1 MKSSKRKN
9 IKSMHHKTASK
20 APVDL
25 KSVRKKKRAEE
36 IPNQPNTGMLKRREF
51 FMLLVFTL
59 SLFFMLYR
67 VGFIQFVKGEEYQ
80 KKAYYTQTQKRQ
92 INPKR
97 GTIYDRNGKGLAI
110 SASVDTVSVNPNALR
125 SELNND
131 PGELQE
137 LAEGLAE
144 ILDMDAMDVMKVFNR
159 NSRFEYVKRKID
171 RELGARVRNYVVQ
184 EKGIK
189 NIYIDE
195 DSKRYY
201 PNGSLAAH
209 ILGFTGI
216 DDQGLAGIELKL
228 DATLKGMPGK
238 IMNEVDVLGRPISF
252 SKERYV
258 EAVDGYDVFL
268 TIDETIQYFTQKA
281 IEQAALDYNL
291 KRGAA
296 AIVMNPNTGEVLAMA
311 SYPDFDPNHP
321 DAKPYFVDNPEWLGF
336 ASVEDTE
343 LLWQT
348 VFRNRAV
355 NDTYEPG
362 STFKAITA
370 AAALEEGVVTPET
383 TVVCKPYSLAGHTI
397 NCWRAGGHGQEDFT
411 HAVYNSCNPV
421 FVQEA
426 LAVGIE
432 KFYTYVRM
440 FGFQK
445 RTGLEISGE
454 PTDEEYRNLWHKE
467 PKEIDLAVTGFGQRF
482 QISPIQ
488 LASAY
493 CAIANGG
500 NLMKPMLVKQISD
513 SNGNI
518 IQKFEPQVVRKVISE
533 ETSKTIRTI
542 LEGVVSE
549 GTGKNAY
556 VSGYRIAGKTGTSET
571 LQTESEGRYVV
582 SFAAFAPADK
592 PEIVVLLVLDHP
604 QVAMHL
610 RSGGILAAP
619 VAGKLCEDILE
630 YLQVE
635 RQYSERDMKE
645 MTEEVYVPSLVG
657 LTVSEAIEKLKA
669 YGLKYVVEGSQ
680 AEDAVVKDQTPKADF
695 SIPQNSTVII
705 YTEGSPE
712 NNMVP
717 MPDLT
722 NKTVDEATA
731 TMKSLGLNIRIR
743 GEGMAL
749 RQQYEPGT
757 PLQKGEVV
765 DVEFMLLIAD

>member
-1 MKSSKRKN
+1 MKGSNRKQMPD
-9 IKSMHHKTASK
+9 KHHRTATK

-25 KSVRKKKRAEE
+25 QSVRKKKQAEE
-36 IPNQPNTGMLKRREF
+36 IPNQPNTAKLKKREF
-51 FMLLVFTL
+51 FMLIVFTL

-67 VGFIQFVKGEEYQ
+67 VGFVQFVKGEEYQ
-80 KKAYYTQTQKRQ
+80 KKAYNIQTQKRQ
-92 INPKR
+92 INPKS

-125 SELNND
+125 SELEDAPEKLND
-131 PGELQE
+131 
-137 LAEGLAE
+137 LAKGLAE
-144 ILDMDAMDVMKVFNR
+144 LLYMDAGDIMEIFYR
-159 NSRFEYVKRKID
+159 NSRFEFIKRKID
-171 RELGARVRNYVVQ
+171 RELGAKVREFVVKQ
-184 EKGIK
+184 MGVL
-189 NIYIDE
+189 NVYIDE

-209 ILGFTGI
+209 VLGFTGV
-216 DDQGLAGIELKL
+216 DDQGLAGIELKF

-238 IMNEVDVLGRPISF
+238 IMSEADVHGRPIRF
-252 SKERYV
+252 SKERYI
-258 EAVDGYDVFL
+258 EAVDGYDIFL
-268 TIDETIQYFTQKA
+268 TIDETIQFFTEKA
-281 IEQAALDYNL
+281 LEQAALDYNL

-296 AIVMNPNTGEVLAMA
+296 AIVMNPNTGEILAMA

-321 DAKPYFVDNPEWLGF
+321 DAKPDFVDNPEWEGF
-336 ASVEDTE
+336 GSVEDTN

-348 VFRNRAV
+348 VFRNKAV

-383 TVVCKPYSLAGHTI
+383 SVVCKPYSLAGHTI
-397 NCWRAGGHGQEDFT
+397 NCWHVGGHGPEDFT

-426 LAVGIE
+426 LAVGID

-454 PTDEEYRNLWHKE
+454 PTDEEYRNLWHKD
-467 PKEIDLAVTGFGQRF
+467 PKEIDLAVAGFGQRF

-488 LASAY
+488 LATAY

-500 NLMKPMLVKQISD
+500 NLMKPMLVKQIAD
-513 SNGNI
+513 SSGNI

-582 SFAAFAPADK
+582 SFVAFAPADK
-592 PEIVVLLVLDHP
+592 PEIVVLVMLDHP
-604 QVAMHL
+604 QVEMHL

-619 VAGKLCEDILE
+619 VAGRLCEDILE

-635 RQYSERDMKE
+635 RQYSEEELKR
-645 MTEEVYVPSLVG
+645 MTEEVYVPKLVG
-657 LTVSEAIEKLKA
+657 LTVAEAAEKLKA
-669 YGLKYVVEGSQ
+669 YGLKYTVIGPQ
-680 AEDAVVKDQTPKADF
+680 DGNAVVKDQTPKADF
-695 SIPQNSTVII
+695 SIPQNSTVIL
-705 YTEGSPE
+705 YTEGGPG

-717 MPDLT
+717 MPNLI
-722 NKTVDEATA
+722 NKTLDEAITA
-731 TMKSLGLNIRIR
+731 MKNAGLNIRIR
-743 GEGMAL
+743 GDGVAL
-749 RQQYEPGT
+749 KQQYEPGT
-757 PLQKGEVV
+757 MLPKGEVV
-765 DVEFMLLIAD
+765 DVEFMYLVAD

>member
-1 MKSSKRKN
+1 MKSGNGKYRTGTQPR
-9 IKSMHHKTASK
+9 TALK

-25 KSVRKKKRAEE
+25 KSVRKKKQAGE
-36 IPNQPNTGMLKRREF
+36 IPTQPNTRMLKRREF

-80 KKAYYTQTQKRQ
+80 KKAYSTQTQKRM

-110 SASVDTVSVNPNALR
+110 SASVDTVSVNPNGLR
-125 SELNND
+125 SEVKEPEKLQQLAQKL
-131 PGELQE
+131 GEMLE
-137 LAEGLAE
+137 
-144 ILDMDAMDVMKVFNR
+144 MDAGDILEIFYK
-159 NSRFEYVKRKID
+159 NSRFEYIKRKID
-171 RELGARVRNYVVQ
+171 RDLGARVRNYVIGELGLQ
-184 EKGIK
+184 S
-189 NIYIDE
+189 IYIDE

-209 ILGFTGI
+209 VLGFTGV

-228 DATLKGMPGK
+228 DATLRGMPGK

-268 TIDETIQYFTQKA
+268 TIDETIQYFTEKA
-281 IEQAALDYNL
+281 LEQAALNYNL
-291 KRGAA
+291 KKGAA
-296 AIVMNPNTGEVLAMA
+296 AIVMNPNTGEILAMA
-311 SYPDFDPNHP
+311 SYPDFDPNDP
-321 DAKPYFVDNPEWLGF
+321 DAKPDFVDDPDWKGF
-336 ASVEDTE
+336 SSIENTN
-343 LLWQT
+343 LLWST
-348 VFRNRAV
+348 VFRNKVV

-370 AAALEEGVVTPET
+370 AAALEEGIVRPET

-397 NCWRAGGHGQEDFT
+397 NCWHAGGHGQQDFA

-426 LAVGIE
+426 LAVGID
-432 KFYTYVRM
+432 KFYSYVRM

-445 RTGLEISGE
+445 RTGLELAGE
-454 PTDEEYRNLWHKE
+454 PTDEEYRNLWHKN
-467 PKEIDLAVTGFGQRF
+467 PTEIDLAVAGFGQRF

-488 LASAY
+488 LATAY

-518 IQKFEPQVVRKVISE
+518 IQKFEPQVIRKVISE
-533 ETSKTIRTI
+533 ETSRTVRTI

-582 SFAAFAPADK
+582 SFAAIAPADK
-592 PEIVVLLVLDHP
+592 PEIVVLVVLDHP
-604 QVAMHL
+604 QVEMHL

-635 RQYSERDMKE
+635 RQYSEEDMKK
-645 MTEEVYVPSLVG
+645 MTEEVYVPSVVG
-657 LTVSEAIEKLKA
+657 LTVKEAVEKLKA
-669 YGLKYVVEGSQ
+669 YNLNYLVEGSQ
-680 AEDAVVKDQTPKADF
+680 DENAVVTAQTPRADF
-695 SIPQNSTVII
+695 SVPRNSTVIL
-705 YTEGSPE
+705 YTEGSPQD
-712 NNMVP
+712 NMVP

-731 TMKSLGLNIRIR
+731 TMRSLGLNIRIK
-743 GEGMAL
+743 GEGTAL
-749 RQQYEPGT
+749 SQQYEPGT
-757 PLQKGEVV
+757 LLPKGEVV

>member
-1 MKSSKRKN
+1 MKSGNGKYRTGTQPR
-9 IKSMHHKTASK
+9 TALK

-25 KSVRKKKRAEE
+25 KSVRKKKQAGE
-36 IPNQPNTGMLKRREF
+36 IPTQPNTRMLKRREF

-80 KKAYYTQTQKRQ
+80 KKAYSTQTQKRM

-110 SASVDTVSVNPNALR
+110 SASVDTVSVNPNGLR
-125 SELNND
+125 SEVKEPEKLQQLAQKL
-131 PGELQE
+131 GEMLE
-137 LAEGLAE
+137 
-144 ILDMDAMDVMKVFNR
+144 MDAGDILEIFYK
-159 NSRFEYVKRKID
+159 NSRFEYIKRKID
-171 RELGARVRNYVVQ
+171 RDLGARVRNYVIGELGLQ
-184 EKGIK
+184 S
-189 NIYIDE
+189 IYIDE

-209 ILGFTGI
+209 VLGFTGV

-228 DATLKGMPGK
+228 DATLRGMPGK

-268 TIDETIQYFTQKA
+268 TIDETIQYFTEKA
-281 IEQAALDYNL
+281 LEQAALNYNL

-296 AIVMNPNTGEVLAMA
+296 AIVMNPNTGEILAMA
-311 SYPDFDPNHP
+311 SYPDFDPNDP
-321 DAKPYFVDNPEWLGF
+321 DAKPDFVDDPDWKGF
-336 ASVEDTE
+336 SSIENTN
-343 LLWQT
+343 LLWST
-348 VFRNRAV
+348 VFRNKVV

-370 AAALEEGVVTPET
+370 AAALEEGIVRPET

-397 NCWRAGGHGQEDFT
+397 NCWRAGGHGQQDFA

-426 LAVGIE
+426 LAVGID
-432 KFYTYVRM
+432 KFYSYVRM

-445 RTGLEISGE
+445 RTGLELAGE
-454 PTDEEYRNLWHKE
+454 PTDEEYRNLWHKN
-467 PKEIDLAVTGFGQRF
+467 PTEIDLAVAGFGQRF

-488 LASAY
+488 LATAY

-518 IQKFEPQVVRKVISE
+518 IQKFEPQVIRKVISE
-533 ETSKTIRTI
+533 ETSRTVRTI

-582 SFAAFAPADK
+582 SFAAIAPADK
-592 PEIVVLLVLDHP
+592 PEIVVLVVLDHP
-604 QVAMHL
+604 QVEMHL

-635 RQYSERDMKE
+635 RQYSEEDMKK
-645 MTEEVYVPSLVG
+645 MTEEVYVPSVVG
-657 LTVSEAIEKLKA
+657 LTVKEAVEKLKA
-669 YGLKYVVEGSQ
+669 YNLNYLVEGSQ
-680 AEDAVVKDQTPKADF
+680 DENAVVTAQTPRADF
-695 SIPQNSTVII
+695 SVPRNSTVIL
-705 YTEGSPE
+705 YTEGSPQD
-712 NNMVP
+712 NMVP

-731 TMKSLGLNIRIR
+731 TMRSLGLNIRIK
-743 GEGMAL
+743 GEGTAL
-749 RQQYEPGT
+749 SQQYEPGT
-757 PLQKGEVV
+757 LLPKGEVV

>member
-1 MKSSKRKN
+1 MKSGNGKYRTGTQPR
-9 IKSMHHKTASK
+9 TALK

-25 KSVRKKKRAEE
+25 KSVRKKKQAGE
-36 IPNQPNTGMLKRREF
+36 IPTQPNTRMLKRREF

-80 KKAYYTQTQKRQ
+80 KKAYSTQTQKRM

-110 SASVDTVSVNPNALR
+110 SASVDTVSVNPNGLR
-125 SELNND
+125 SEVKEPEKLQQLAQKL
-131 PGELQE
+131 GEMLE
-137 LAEGLAE
+137 
-144 ILDMDAMDVMKVFNR
+144 MDAGDILEIFYK
-159 NSRFEYVKRKID
+159 NSRFEYIKRKID
-171 RELGARVRNYVVQ
+171 RDLGARVRNYVIGELGLQ
-184 EKGIK
+184 S
-189 NIYIDE
+189 IYIDE

-209 ILGFTGI
+209 VLGFTGV

-228 DATLKGMPGK
+228 DATLRGMPGK

-268 TIDETIQYFTQKA
+268 TIDETIQYFTEKA
-281 IEQAALDYNL
+281 LEQAALNYNL

-296 AIVMNPNTGEVLAMA
+296 AIVMNPNTGEILAMA
-311 SYPDFDPNHP
+311 SYPDFDPNDP
-321 DAKPYFVDNPEWLGF
+321 DAKPDFVDDPDWKGF
-336 ASVEDTE
+336 SSIENTN
-343 LLWQT
+343 LLWST
-348 VFRNRAV
+348 VFRNKVV

-370 AAALEEGVVTPET
+370 AAALEEGIVRPET

-397 NCWRAGGHGQEDFT
+397 NCWHAGGHGQQDFA

-426 LAVGIE
+426 LAVGID
-432 KFYTYVRM
+432 KFYSYVRM

-445 RTGLEISGE
+445 RTGLELAGE
-454 PTDEEYRNLWHKE
+454 PTDEEYRNLWHKN
-467 PKEIDLAVTGFGQRF
+467 PTEIDLAVAGFGQRF

-488 LASAY
+488 LATAY

-518 IQKFEPQVVRKVISE
+518 IQKFEPQVIRKVISE
-533 ETSKTIRTI
+533 ETSRTVRTI

-582 SFAAFAPADK
+582 SFAAIAPADK
-592 PEIVVLLVLDHP
+592 PEIVVLVVLDHP
-604 QVAMHL
+604 QVEMHL

-635 RQYSERDMKE
+635 RQYSEEDMKK
-645 MTEEVYVPSLVG
+645 MTEEVYVPSVVG
-657 LTVSEAIEKLKA
+657 LTVKEAVEKLKA
-669 YGLKYVVEGSQ
+669 YNLNYLVEGSQ
-680 AEDAVVKDQTPKADF
+680 DENAVVTAQTPRADF
-695 SIPQNSTVII
+695 SVPGNSTVIL
-705 YTEGSPE
+705 YTEGSPQD
-712 NNMVP
+712 NMVP

-731 TMKSLGLNIRIR
+731 TMRSLGLNIRIK
-743 GEGMAL
+743 GEGTAL
-749 RQQYEPGT
+749 SQQYEPGT
-757 PLQKGEVV
+757 LLPKGEVV

>member
-1 MKSSKRKN
+1 MRR
-9 IKSMHHKTASK
+9 KTASK
-20 APVDL
+20 TPVDL
-25 KSVRKKKRAEE
+25 QSVRKKKKAEE
-36 IPNQPNTGMLKRREF
+36 VPKQPNTGKLKRREL
-51 FMLLVFTL
+51 FMLIVFTL

-80 KKAYYTQTQKRQ
+80 KKAYHAQTQKRM

-125 SELNND
+125 SEFEGKPERL
-131 PGELQE
+131 GEI
-137 LAEGLAE
+137 AEGLAE
-144 ILDMDAMDVMKVFNR
+144 LLDMDAADIMEIFYR
-159 NSRFEYVKRKID
+159 NSRFEFVKRKID
-171 RELGARVRNYVVQ
+171 RELGAKVRKYVV
-184 EKGIK
+184 EEMGVL

-209 ILGFTGI
+209 VLGFTGV
-216 DDQGLAGIELKL
+216 DDQGLAGIELKF

-238 IMNEVDVLGRPISF
+238 IMSEADVHGRPIKF
-252 SKERYV
+252 SKERYI
-258 EAVDGYDVFL
+258 EAVDGYDIFL
-268 TIDETIQYFTQKA
+268 TLDETIQFFTEKA
-281 IEQAALDYNL
+281 LEQAVLDYNL

-296 AIVMNPNTGEVLAMA
+296 AIVMDPNTGEILAMA

-321 DAKPYFVDNPEWLGF
+321 DARPGFVDDSDWLGF
-336 ASVEDTE
+336 GSVEDTE
-343 LLWQT
+343 LLWKT
-348 VFRNRAV
+348 VFRNKAV

-383 TVVCKPYSLAGHTI
+383 SVVCKPYSLAGHTI
-397 NCWRAGGHGQEDFT
+397 NCWRAGGHGSEDFT

-426 LAVGIE
+426 LAVGID

-445 RTGLEISGE
+445 RTGLEIAGE
-454 PTDEEYRNLWHKE
+454 PSDEEYRNLWHKD
-467 PKEIDLAVTGFGQRF
+467 PKEIDLAVAGFGQRF

-488 LASAY
+488 LATAY

-500 NLMKPMLVKQISD
+500 NLMKPMLVKQIAD
-513 SNGNI
+513 SSGNI

-533 ETSKTIRTI
+533 ETSRTIRTI

-582 SFAAFAPADK
+582 SFVAFAPAEK
-592 PEIVVLLVLDHP
+592 PEIVVLVILDHP
-604 QVAMHL
+604 QVEMHL

-619 VAGKLCEDILE
+619 VAGKLCEGILE

-635 RQYSERDMKE
+635 RQYSDEELKQ
-645 MTEEVYVPSLVG
+645 MTEEVYVPAVTGMTLA
-657 LTVSEAIEKLKA
+657 EAAEKLKA
-669 YGLKYVVEGSQ
+669 YGLKFIVEGPQ
-680 AEDAVVKDQTPKADF
+680 DEGAMVLDQTPKADF
-695 SIPQNSTVII
+695 SIPQNSAVIL
-705 YTEGSPE
+705 YTEGRPE
-712 NNMVP
+712 DNRVS
-717 MPDLT
+717 MPNLI
-722 NKTVDEATA
+722 NKTMDEAITA
-731 TMKSLGLNIRIR
+731 MKNVGLNIRIR
-743 GEGMAL
+743 GEGVAL

-757 PLQKGEVV
+757 LLPKGEVV
-765 DVEFMLLIAD
+765 DVEFMYLVAD

>member
-1 MKSSKRKN
+1 MKSGNGKYRTGTQPR
-9 IKSMHHKTASK
+9 TALK

-25 KSVRKKKRAEE
+25 KSVRKKKQAGE
-36 IPNQPNTGMLKRREF
+36 IPTQPNTRMLKRREF

-80 KKAYYTQTQKRQ
+80 KKAYSTQTQKRM

-110 SASVDTVSVNPNALR
+110 SASVDTVSVNPNGLR
-125 SELNND
+125 SEVKEPEKLQQLAQKL
-131 PGELQE
+131 GEMLE
-137 LAEGLAE
+137 
-144 ILDMDAMDVMKVFNR
+144 MDAGDILEIFYK
-159 NSRFEYVKRKID
+159 NSRFEYIKRKID
-171 RELGARVRNYVVQ
+171 RDLGARVRNYVIGELGLQ
-184 EKGIK
+184 S
-189 NIYIDE
+189 IYIDE

-209 ILGFTGI
+209 VLGFTGV

-228 DATLKGMPGK
+228 DATLRGMPGK

-268 TIDETIQYFTQKA
+268 TIDETIQYFTEKA
-281 IEQAALDYNL
+281 LEQAALNYNL

-296 AIVMNPNTGEVLAMA
+296 AIVMNPNTGEILAMA
-311 SYPDFDPNHP
+311 SYPDFDPNDP
-321 DAKPYFVDNPEWLGF
+321 DAKPDFVDDPDWKGF
-336 ASVEDTE
+336 SSIENTN
-343 LLWQT
+343 LLWST
-348 VFRNRAV
+348 VFRNKVV

-370 AAALEEGVVTPET
+370 AAALEEGIVRPET

-397 NCWRAGGHGQEDFT
+397 NCWHAGGHGQQDFA

-426 LAVGIE
+426 LAVGID
-432 KFYTYVRM
+432 KFYSYVRM

-445 RTGLEISGE
+445 RTGLELAGE
-454 PTDEEYRNLWHKE
+454 PTDEEYRNLWHKN
-467 PKEIDLAVTGFGQRF
+467 PTEIDLAVAGFGQRF

-488 LASAY
+488 LATAY

-518 IQKFEPQVVRKVISE
+518 IQKFEPQVIRKVISE
-533 ETSKTIRTI
+533 ETSRTVRTI

-582 SFAAFAPADK
+582 SFAAIAPADK
-592 PEIVVLLVLDHP
+592 PEIVVLVVLDHP
-604 QVAMHL
+604 QVEMHL

-635 RQYSERDMKE
+635 RQYSEEDMKK
-645 MTEEVYVPSLVG
+645 MTEEVYVPSVVG
-657 LTVSEAIEKLKA
+657 LTVKEAVEKLKA
-669 YGLKYVVEGSQ
+669 YNLNYLVEGSQ
-680 AEDAVVKDQTPKADF
+680 DENAVVTAQTPRADF
-695 SIPQNSTVII
+695 SVPRNSTVIL
-705 YTEGSPE
+705 YTEGSPQD
-712 NNMVP
+712 NMVP

-731 TMKSLGLNIRIR
+731 TMRSLGLNIRIK
-743 GEGMAL
+743 GEGTAL
-749 RQQYEPGT
+749 SQQYEPGT
-757 PLQKGEVV
+757 LLPKGEVV

>member
-1 MKSSKRKN
+1 MKSGNGKYRTGTQPR
-9 IKSMHHKTASK
+9 TALK

-25 KSVRKKKRAEE
+25 KSVRKKKQAGE
-36 IPNQPNTGMLKRREF
+36 IPTQPNTRMLKRREF

-80 KKAYYTQTQKRQ
+80 KKAYSTQTQKRM

-110 SASVDTVSVNPNALR
+110 SASVDTVSVNPNGLR
-125 SELNND
+125 SEVKEPEKLQQLAQKL
-131 PGELQE
+131 GEMLE
-137 LAEGLAE
+137 
-144 ILDMDAMDVMKVFNR
+144 MDAVDILEIFYK
-159 NSRFEYVKRKID
+159 NSRFEYIKRKID
-171 RELGARVRNYVVQ
+171 RDLGARVRNYVIGELGLQ
-184 EKGIK
+184 S
-189 NIYIDE
+189 IYIDE

-209 ILGFTGI
+209 VLGFTGV

-228 DATLKGMPGK
+228 DATLRGMPGK

-268 TIDETIQYFTQKA
+268 TIDETIQYFTEKA
-281 IEQAALDYNL
+281 LEQAALNYNL
-291 KRGAA
+291 KKGAA
-296 AIVMNPNTGEVLAMA
+296 AIVMNPNTGEILAMA
-311 SYPDFDPNHP
+311 SYPDFDPNDP
-321 DAKPYFVDNPEWLGF
+321 DAKPDFVDDPDWKGF
-336 ASVEDTE
+336 SSIENTN
-343 LLWQT
+343 LLWST
-348 VFRNRAV
+348 VFRNKVV

-370 AAALEEGVVTPET
+370 AAALEEGIVRPET

-397 NCWRAGGHGQEDFT
+397 NCWHAGGHGQQDFA

-426 LAVGIE
+426 LAVGID
-432 KFYTYVRM
+432 KFYSYVRM

-445 RTGLEISGE
+445 RTGLELAGE
-454 PTDEEYRNLWHKE
+454 PTDEEYRNLWHKN
-467 PKEIDLAVTGFGQRF
+467 PTEIDLAVAGFGQRF

-488 LASAY
+488 LATAY

-518 IQKFEPQVVRKVISE
+518 IQKFEPQVIRKVISE
-533 ETSKTIRTI
+533 ETSRTVRTI

-582 SFAAFAPADK
+582 SFAAIAPADK
-592 PEIVVLLVLDHP
+592 PEIVVLVVLDHP
-604 QVAMHL
+604 QVEMHL

-635 RQYSERDMKE
+635 RQYSEEDMKK
-645 MTEEVYVPSLVG
+645 MTEEVYVPSVVG
-657 LTVSEAIEKLKA
+657 LTVKEAVEKLKA
-669 YGLKYVVEGSQ
+669 YNLNYLVEGSQ
-680 AEDAVVKDQTPKADF
+680 DENAVVTAQTPRADF
-695 SIPQNSTVII
+695 SVPRNSTVIL
-705 YTEGSPE
+705 YTEGSPQD
-712 NNMVP
+712 NMVP

-731 TMKSLGLNIRIR
+731 TMRSLGLNIRIK
-743 GEGMAL
+743 GEGTAL
-749 RQQYEPGT
+749 SQQYEPGT
-757 PLQKGEVV
+757 LLPKGEVV

>member
-1 MKSSKRKN
+1 MKSSIGKN
-9 IKSMHHKTASK
+9 KKSAHLKTASK

-25 KSVRKKKRAEE
+25 KSVRKKKQAGE
-36 IPNQPNTGMLKRREF
+36 IPNQPNTRKLKKREF

-80 KKAYYTQTQKRQ
+80 KRAYLNQTQKRQ

-125 SELNND
+125 DELGDD
-131 PGELQE
+131 PEKLQK

-144 ILDMDAMDVMKVFNR
+144 LLDMEAEDVMTVFNR
-159 NSRFEYVKRKID
+159 NSRFEYIKRKID
-171 RELGARVRNYVVQ
+171 RDLGSQVRSYVFQ
-184 EKGIK
+184 EMGIK
-189 NIYIDE
+189 NIYVDE

-209 ILGFTGI
+209 VLGFTGV

-228 DATLKGMPGK
+228 DDVLKGMPGK
-238 IMNEVDVLGRPISF
+238 IMNEVDVHGRPISF

-268 TIDETIQYFTQKA
+268 TIDETIQYFAEKA
-281 IEQAALDYNL
+281 IEDAALNYNL

-296 AIVMNPNTGEVLAMA
+296 AIVMNPNTGEILAMA
-311 SYPDFDPNHP
+311 SYPDFDPNDP
-321 DAKPYFVDNPEWLGF
+321 DARPDFVDEGDWKGF
-336 ASVEDTE
+336 SSTEDTK

-348 VFRNRAV
+348 VFRNKAV

-370 AAALEEGVVTPET
+370 AAALEEGVVTPGT
-383 TVVCKPYSLAGHTI
+383 SVVCKPYSLAGYTI
-397 NCWRAGGHGQEDFT
+397 NCWRAGGHGAEDFT

-426 LAVGIE
+426 LSLGID
-432 KFYTYVRM
+432 KFYSYVRM

-445 RTGLEISGE
+445 RTGLELSGE
-454 PTDEEYRNLWHKE
+454 PTDEEYRKLWHSN
-467 PKEIDLAVTGFGQRF
+467 PTEIDLAVAGFGQRF

-488 LASAY
+488 LATAY

-500 NLMKPMLVKQISD
+500 NLMKPMIVKQISD

-533 ETSKTIRTI
+533 ETSKTVRTI

-556 VSGYRIAGKTGTSET
+556 ISGYRIAGKTGTSET

-582 SFAAFAPADK
+582 SFAAIAPADK
-592 PEIVVLLVLDHP
+592 PEIVVLVVLDHP
-604 QVAMHL
+604 QVEMYR
-610 RSGGILAAP
+610 RSGGTLAAP
-619 VAGKLCEDILE
+619 VAGKLCEEILE

-635 RQYSERDMKE
+635 REYSEEDMKN
-645 MTEEVYVPSLVG
+645 MTEEVYVPSVVG
-657 LTVSEAIEKLKA
+657 MTVKEAAEKLKS
-669 YGLKYVVEGSQ
+669 YNLKYSVEGNH
-680 AEDAVVKDQTPKADF
+680 AEDAVVKAQTPKADF
-695 SIPQNSTVII
+695 SVPQNSTVIL
-705 YTEGSPE
+705 YTEGNPE
-712 NNMVP
+712 DNKVP
-717 MPDLT
+717 MPDLS

-731 TMKSLGLNIRIR
+731 AMKSVGLNIRVK
-743 GEGMAL
+743 GEGTVMN
-749 RQQYEPGT
+749 QQYEPGT
-757 PLQKGEVV
+757 LLPKGEVV
-765 DVEFMLLIAD
+765 DVEFIHLIDD

>member
-1 MKSSKRKN
+1 
-9 IKSMHHKTASK
+9 
-20 APVDL
+20 
-25 KSVRKKKRAEE
+25 
-36 IPNQPNTGMLKRREF
+36 
-51 FMLLVFTL
+51 MLLVFTL

-80 KKAYYTQTQKRQ
+80 KKAYSTQTQKRM

-110 SASVDTVSVNPNALR
+110 SASVDTVSVNPNGLR
-125 SELNND
+125 SEVKEPEKLQQLAQKL
-131 PGELQE
+131 GEMLE
-137 LAEGLAE
+137 
-144 ILDMDAMDVMKVFNR
+144 MDAGDILEIFYK
-159 NSRFEYVKRKID
+159 NSRFEYIKRKID
-171 RELGARVRNYVVQ
+171 RDLGARVRNYVIGELGLQ
-184 EKGIK
+184 S
-189 NIYIDE
+189 IYIDE

-209 ILGFTGI
+209 VLGFTGV

-228 DATLKGMPGK
+228 DATLRGMPGK

-268 TIDETIQYFTQKA
+268 TIDETIQYFTEKA
-281 IEQAALDYNL
+281 LEQAALNYNL

-296 AIVMNPNTGEVLAMA
+296 AIVMNPNTGEILAMA
-311 SYPDFDPNHP
+311 SYPDFDPNDP
-321 DAKPYFVDNPEWLGF
+321 DAKPDFVDDPDWKGF
-336 ASVEDTE
+336 SSIENTN
-343 LLWQT
+343 LLWST
-348 VFRNRAV
+348 VFRNKVV

-370 AAALEEGVVTPET
+370 AAALEEGIVRPET

-397 NCWRAGGHGQEDFT
+397 NCWRAGGHGQQDFA

-426 LAVGIE
+426 LAVGID
-432 KFYTYVRM
+432 KFYSYVRM

-445 RTGLEISGE
+445 RTGLELAGE
-454 PTDEEYRNLWHKE
+454 PTDEEYRNLWHKN
-467 PKEIDLAVTGFGQRF
+467 PTEIDLAVAGFGQRF

-488 LASAY
+488 LATAY

-518 IQKFEPQVVRKVISE
+518 IQKFEPQVIRKVISE
-533 ETSKTIRTI
+533 ETSRTVRTI

-582 SFAAFAPADK
+582 SFAAIAPADK
-592 PEIVVLLVLDHP
+592 PEIVVLVVLDHP
-604 QVAMHL
+604 QVEMHL

-635 RQYSERDMKE
+635 RQYSEEDMKK
-645 MTEEVYVPSLVG
+645 MTEEVYVPSVVG
-657 LTVSEAIEKLKA
+657 LTVKEAVEKLKA
-669 YGLKYVVEGSQ
+669 YNLNYLVEGSQ
-680 AEDAVVKDQTPKADF
+680 DENAVVTAQTPRADF
-695 SIPQNSTVII
+695 SVPRNSTVIL
-705 YTEGSPE
+705 YTEGSPQD
-712 NNMVP
+712 NMVP

-731 TMKSLGLNIRIR
+731 TMRSLGLNIRIK
-743 GEGMAL
+743 GEGTAL
-749 RQQYEPGT
+749 SQQYEPGT
-757 PLQKGEVV
+757 LLPKGEVV